1 MKPTKNVSDL
11 AATLSAAAAAPL
23 VPAASKPAKKAA
35 GGGGTMPLTLRPPRS
50 LYVQYVNKAAER
62 SKLEGRNVS
71 VQEVMLDVL
80 AKAEGVER
88 E

>member
-35 GGGGTMPLTLRPPRS
+35 GEGGTMPLTLRPPRS